1 MNPYFDTL
9 NEDEKKKF
17 ETYYEELIKV
27 NENMNLT
34 AITEKNDVFDK
45 HFFDSIQIKDYLKG
59 NESIL
64 DVGSGAGFPSLPL
77 KILFPN
83 LKVTIV
89 DSLQKRINFLNELVK
104 KLELKDVRLIHSRIE
119 DFKEKESF
127 DLVTARAV
135 ARQNILNEF
144 CIPFVKINGLFIA
157 MKGSNYEEEL
167 NESLNGIKEL
177 GGTLLEVKPYLLGD
191 HYNNLVVIKKT
202 SKTKSMYPRKMKDI
216 KQKPL

>member
-77 KILFPN
+77 KIIYPN
-83 LKVTIV
+83 LKITIV

-119 DFKEKESF
+119 DFKEKELF

-177 GGTLLEVKPYLLGD
+177 GGTLLEVKPYFLGYIDFVLDVFLITTKLL
-191 HYNNLVVIKKT
+191 
-202 SKTKSMYPRKMKDI
+202 
-216 KQKPL
+216 